1 MVSML
6 LENAALRRL
15 ILPAVLREL
24 FVTGSVLMQ
33 FFVTNVDDFFAIF
46 MKDPKMIAKIF
57 EKYEFTIFV
66 PICAET
72 AAECRKSVENRE
84 NVLQ

>member
-1 MVSML
+1 ML

-33 FFVTNVDDFFAIF
+33 FFVTNVDEFFAIF
-46 MKDPKMIAKIF
+46 MKDPKIAKNF
-57 EKYEFTIFV
+57 EKYEFAIFV

-72 AAECRKSVENRE
+72 
-84 NVLQ
+84 